1 MAGANSRPRVRIRF
15 EAVGSHLIL
24 LALAVLCLIPMV
36 LVISASFS
44 DDKYVARYGYQLFP
58 SHFSTFAYEYILK
71 VPAQIIN
78 AYAVTATVTVVGTV
92 TSLTIMSLLAYTLS
106 RPEFTWRR
114 PLSFFVFFTM
124 LFNGGLVPFYI
135 LMTQY
140 LHLQD
145 TLLALIL
152 PYLVSPFYVLLLRT
166 YFAEVPRDLLDAA
179 RIDGANEWQIFF
191 RVVVPMS
198 TTALAT
204 VGLFC
209 ALTYWNDWWLAL
221 LFIREQALNPL
232 QYMLYTIM
240 TNIQAMMANPMST
253 GIRMPVGTVRMA
265 MAVLAAGPAV
275 LAFMLV
281 QRYFISGITIGAIKE

>member
-1 MAGANSRPRVRIRF
+1 MLRARSRYRIRIRF
-15 EAVGSHLIL
+15 AELGAHLIL
-24 LALAVLCLIPMV
+24 AVLAGLCLLPMV
-36 LVISASFS
+36 LVISASLS
-44 DDKYVARYGYQLFP
+44 DDKDVARYGFQLIP
-58 SHFSTFAYEYILK
+58 LHATTFAYEYILK
-71 VPAQIIN
+71 VPAQVIN
-78 AYAVTATVTVVGTV
+78 AYTVTATVSVVGTV
-92 TSLTIMSLLAYTLS
+92 TSLMIMSLLAYTLS

-145 TLLALIL
+145 NLLSLIL

-166 YFAEVPRDLLDAA
+166 YFSEVPRDLLDAA
-179 RIDGANEWQIFF
+179 RIDGADEWQIFF

-221 LFIREQALNPL
+221 LFIRKPALEPL
-232 QYMLYTIM
+232 QYMLYTIL

-253 GIRMPVGTVRMA
+253 GIRMPIGTVRMA

>member
-1 MAGANSRPRVRIRF
+1 MAAANTRYRVRVRF
-15 EAVGSHLIL
+15 GAVGSHLIL
-24 LALAVLCLIPMV
+24 WALAVLCLIPMV

-44 DDKYVARYGYQLFP
+44 DDKDVARYGYQLIP
-58 SHFSTFAYEYILK
+58 AHFTAFAYQYILK
-71 VPAQIIN
+71 APTQVIN
-78 AYAVTATVTVVGTV
+78 AYAVTATVTAVGTA
-92 TSLTIMSLLAYTLS
+92 TSLAIMSLLAYTLS

-145 TLLALIL
+145 SLLSLIL

-166 YFAEVPRDLLDAA
+166 YFSEVPRDLLDAA
-179 RIDGANEWQIFF
+179 RIDGADEWRIFF

-221 LFIREQALNPL
+221 LFIRKPELEPL
-232 QYMLYTIM
+232 QYMLYTIL